1 MKMKVNSYSSIS
13 SRISGNK
20 KQFISGILFTFVLLF
35 FGGCNFD
42 FPEANQEPVF
52 SIDTELHFDTGVQ
65 GGVLNLGLDG
75 MGNEPYQ
82 IVVYPQWID
91 IKNFEGRL
99 QNGYCSVPFDFKNVE
114 NFLFEGRAEGYVY
127 IKLGSAGIFQVS
139 VSYGISKIEQPP
151 VEGEVPLYCSTAQI
165 DFGTEETRHLA
176 FTNKGEV
183 DKTWYIDNIPG
194 WLSISKTSGALMAG
208 ETDILTL
215 TVNRDGLA
223 PGDYSQIINLE
234 STRPQLSHGILIT
247 MQVTETAPPV
257 NSSVLKWF
265 DGELKDAF
273 FNKANNHLY
282 LLTKSPNQL
291 LILAPGTE
299 SLQTYPLD
307 RIPNCMDLTAD
318 GKTIAIGYNQAYVDL
333 INAETL
339 ERIQQYETDCVPFD
353 LVFGENGWCYLAPET
368 DQWVHFY
375 SLNLETGVTYK
386 SSSSVAIYEKSVLV
400 KMPDKP
406 LVYITRPQLSPTG
419 LLIANIE
426 NGIANDTLPYWHE
439 TIGSR
444 FWFSKDGSKILGGTK
459 EIFQTPVYTTN
470 STHGEDLTKFGT
482 IDIPGYNIQS
492 LDYNETRQCFY
503 AVGSDYMWTAEN
515 AETIYQ
521 VNAVSYSAVKSF
533 KVNTYPGTLN
543 NRSYPKMDVHF
554 VFTNREGTE
563 LFAIKNVARDLEMN
577 KWAVEIFSLSEE

>member
-1 MKMKVNSYSSIS
+1 LV
-13 SRISGNK
+13 
-20 KQFISGILFTFVLLF
+20 FVFLFL
-35 FGGCNFD
+35 GACNFD
-42 FPEANQEPVF
+42 YPEANQDPVF

-75 MGNEPYQ
+75 MTNESYQ

-91 IKNFEGRL
+91 IKTFEGKL
-99 QNGYCSVPFDFKNVE
+99 QNGYCSIPFDFKNVE

-139 VSYGISKIEQPP
+139 VSYGISKTDQPP

-208 ETDILTL
+208 ETDILSL
-215 TVNRDGLA
+215 TVNREGLV

-257 NSSVLKWF
+257 NSSALKWF
-265 DGELKDAF
+265 DGELKDAI
-273 FNKANNHLY
+273 FNKANDHLY

-291 LILAPGTE
+291 LILSPGTD
-299 SLQTYPLD
+299 SLQRYPLD
-307 RIPNCMDLTAD
+307 RIPNCIDLTAD
-318 GKTIAIGYNQAYVDL
+318 GKTLAIGYNQAYVDL

-339 ERIQQYETDCVPFD
+339 ERIQMYETDCVPFD

-375 SLNLETGVTYK
+375 SLNLETGVTYR
-386 SSSSVAIYEKSVLV
+386 STSSVAIYEKSVLV
-400 KMPDKP
+400 KMPGKP

-426 NGIANDTLPYWHE
+426 DGIANDTLPYWHE
-439 TIGSR
+439 TIGSK
-444 FWFSKDGSKILGGTK
+444 FWFSTDGSKILGGTK
-459 EIFQTPVYTTN
+459 EIFQTPDYTTN
-470 STHGEDLTKFGT
+470 STHGENLTKFGT
-482 IDIPGYNIQS
+482 IDIPRYNIQS
-492 LDYNETRQCFY
+492 MDYNETRKCFY

-521 VNAVSYSAVKSF
+521 VDAVSYSAVKSF
-533 KVNTYPGTLN
+533 KVSPYPGTLN
-543 NRSYPKMDVHF
+543 NRYYPDMDVHF

-563 LFAIKNVARDLEMN
+563 LYAIKNVERDLEMN
-577 KWAVEIFSLSEE
+577 KWAIEIFNLSEE